1 MVKAST
7 LATLTKLAKAATKGG
22 TDLTALIEAA
32 SVAVAAANALLKEA
46 KPILDNVDTEA
57 VAEMAKATMQTAAQG
72 AGKAGKAAKGA
83 AKGAADSA
91 ADTVSGIFTKL
102 GEAKDGIFE
111 DLAKTKGEKE
121 LKNAIKTAR
130 QTVLE
135 NATTT
140 ITVSD
145 LAKAKEKAGE
155 SAIGPISD
163 MPGCF
168 VIATYKKM
176 DFDKDLTD
184 YIGIYVGR
192 ADNAAVGVDLAMS
205 RDGDA
210 DVYADVKYKQNV
222 HIYVFNCMP
231 ADLDERY
238 LALMQTF
245 TDERLYA

>member
-121 LKNAIKTAR
+121 LKNANNQEYIR
-130 QTVLE
+130 EQ
-135 NATTT
+135 
-140 ITVSD
+140 
-145 LAKAKEKAGE
+145 AKKQLRLLNPGEILFTFEEEEAEDKADEAKEKKEEKKSDKAKKDKADKDKDDDDDE
-155 SAIGPISD
+155 EGPNVVLIV
-163 MPGCF
+163 
-168 VIATYKKM
+168 VIAVVV
-176 DFDKDLTD
+176 LA
-184 YIGIYVGR
+184 GVG
-192 ADNAAVGVDLAMS
+192 AAVYFLVIKKKKA
-205 RDGDA
+205 
-210 DVYADVKYKQNV
+210 
-222 HIYVFNCMP
+222 
-231 ADLDERY
+231 
-238 LALMQTF
+238 
-245 TDERLYA
+245 